1 MAIKAPL
8 VLTDGELQQLQAG
21 DNLADVHFLSR
32 VFTTTSIKGNVVY
45 ADAAGACDLA
55 QANAAGTSKPIGLS
69 PAAVVAT
76 NPGNVQTDGVL
87 TLTTGEWDAVTGE
100 TGGLTANAKYYLDDA
115 TAGMLL
121 QDDNLSSLA
130 VGDYV
135 VVIGKGLST
144 TELLIDIETRILL

>member
-8 VLTDGELQQLQAG
+8 VVTDGEIEQLQAG
-21 DNLADVHFLSR
+21 DNLADVHLLSR
-32 VFTTTSIKGNVVY
+32 TFTTTSIKGNVVY
-45 ADAAGACDLA
+45 ADAAGSVDLA
-55 QANAAGTSKPIGLS
+55 QANASGTSKPIGLS

-76 NPGNVQTDGVL
+76 NPGDVQTDGVL

-100 TGGLTANAKYYLDDA
+100 TGGLTANAKYFLDDA

-121 QDDNLSSLA
+121 QDDNLTSLA
-130 VGDYV
+130 VGDFV

-144 TELLIDIETRILL
+144 TELLIDIESRILL